1 MNYSNITTL
10 PFSGRMAFFAAILFS
25 FSFIGQANAN
35 DFTPAE
41 QAAVDGHFEILAEQQ
56 AQSDTAL
63 ENKIQTEFDDQV
75 SDSEEEFMELTCEA
89 HSFDFDSEVSACVD

>member
-1 MNYSNITTL
+1 MNYSNITKL
-10 PFSGRMAFFAAILFS
+10 PFSGRLAFIAAILSS
-25 FSFIGQANAN
+25 FSFIGQASAN

-56 AQSDTAL
+56 AQSDQEL
-63 ENKIQTEFDDQV
+63 ESKLQAEFDEQV

-89 HSFDFDSEVSACVD
+89 HGYDFDSEVSACTE

>member
-1 MNYSNITTL
+1 MKYSNITKL
-10 PFSGRMAFFAAILFS
+10 PFSARLAFMAAIIFS

-56 AQSDTAL
+56 ALSDQEL
-63 ENKIQTEFDDQV
+63 ENKLQAEFDELV
-75 SDSEEEFMELTCEA
+75 SDSEQEFIELTCEA
-89 HSFDFDSEVSACVD
+89 HGYGFDSEMSACTQ

>member
-10 PFSGRMAFFAAILFS
+10 PFSGRMAFFAAMLFS

-56 AQSDTAL
+56 AQSDIAL
-63 ENKIQTEFDDQV
+63 DNKIQTEFDDQV

-89 HSFDFDSEVSACVD
+89 HGFDFDSEVSACVE